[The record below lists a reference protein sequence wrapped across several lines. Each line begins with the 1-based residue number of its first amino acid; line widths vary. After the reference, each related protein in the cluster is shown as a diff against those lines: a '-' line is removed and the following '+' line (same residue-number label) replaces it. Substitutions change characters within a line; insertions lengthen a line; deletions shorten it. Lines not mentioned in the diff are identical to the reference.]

1 MYQVY
6 PVTLPTAFLRAHN
19 VLAFEIPDAASP
31 QELGVGADDRLL
43 GIRVQWIQ
51 TGPPI
56 PEVDPK

>member
-6 PVTLPTAFLRAHN
+6 PVTLPAAFLREHN

-31 QELGVGADDRLL
+31 QELGVGTDDRLL

-51 TGPPI
+51 TGTPI